1 MLYVNN
7 LHVRQSRQANDS
19 TSIAKRAKDAWCYAD
34 RKSLFTLSNSFDN
47 RGIWPPVVLS
57 LTFAIAKSFFGALC
71 NTSAIIGLS

>member
-7 LHVRQSRQANDS
+7 LDVTQSRQANDS
-19 TSIAKRAKDAWCYAD
+19 ASIAKRAKKRF
-34 RKSLFTLSNSFDN
+34 RKKKKA
-47 RGIWPPVVLS
+47 PS

>member
-7 LHVRQSRQANDS
+7 S
-19 TSIAKRAKDAWCYAD
+19 CYAD
-34 RKSLFTLSNSFDN
+34 RKSLFTLSDSFDN
-47 RGIWPPVVLS
+47 RGIWPPAAPS